1 MVCTGRSRSRAIRV
15 LRVLL
20 ACAVVWLSSGSSR
33 ATSVWTDTIVLV
45 AGPSAECPADSTIIR
60 APRSPLTKSNA
71 FQPRALARRI
81 TPPSKPANTTE
92 NLVLIPDRYLNNL
105 ALLC

>member
-1 MVCTGRSRSRAIRV
+1 MLRAARDRFRAIRV

-20 ACAVVWLSSGSSR
+20 ACAVVWLSSGLPK
-33 ATSVWTDTIVLV
+33 AGPVWTDGIVLV
-45 AGPSAECPADSTIIR
+45 ANSSAEEPADS
-60 APRSPLTKSNA
+60 ANA
-71 FQPRALARRI
+71 RTVGATSASCKA
-81 TPPSKPANTTE
+81 PPSWSADRRDPSATKPTDTTE